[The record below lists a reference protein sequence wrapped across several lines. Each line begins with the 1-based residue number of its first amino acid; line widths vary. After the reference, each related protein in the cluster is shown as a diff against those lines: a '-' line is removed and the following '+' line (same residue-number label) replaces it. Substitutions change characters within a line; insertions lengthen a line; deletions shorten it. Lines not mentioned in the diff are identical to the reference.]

1 MTATTDTFTEAVA
14 GAVRAELSR
23 RQRSVTEAA
32 VAIGVS
38 RQHLSLLLN
47 ARRPFDTTQLAAI
60 ADFLA
65 IPVERIFESAALS
78 VEAVAS

>member
-1 MTATTDTFTEAVA
+1 MTEIADTFTEAVA

-32 VAIGVS
+32 VALGLS

-47 ARRPFDTTQLAAI
+47 GRRAFDTAQLAAI
-60 ADFLA
+60 AEFLA

>member
-1 MTATTDTFTEAVA
+1 MTANADTFTVAVA

-23 RQRSVTEAA
+23 CQRTISETA

-38 RQHLSLLLN
+38 RGHLSKLLN
-47 ARRPFDTTQLAAI
+47 GGGAFDTTQLAAI
-60 ADFLA
+60 ADFLG
-65 IPVERIFESAALS
+65 IPVERIFDSAALS

>member
-1 MTATTDTFTEAVA
+1 MANADNFTVAVA
-14 GAVRAELSR
+14 GAVRAEISR
-23 RQRSVTEAA
+23 RQRSISEVAA
-32 VAIGVS
+32 AIGVS
-38 RQHLSLLLN
+38 RQHLSNLLSG
-47 ARRPFDTTQLAAI
+47 RRSFDTTQLAAI